1 MSETYKMAKAFK
13 RKYPLTIAWRIKK
26 HCKIIEKHL
35 NPDEEVKYVF
45 LGQKNNGSFDFT
57 NTNVVV
63 LTNKRL
69 MLATKRLI
77 FGYFF
82 TSITPDMFND
92 LTIKKNII
100 WGRVIIDTI
109 KEEVSL
115 SNISPEALPE
125 IETNIVDYMMK
136 QKKKYNERFD
146 QKK

>member
-1 MSETYKMAKAFK
+1 MSETYEKAKSFK
-13 RKYPLTIAWRIKK
+13 RKYPLTVAWRIKQ
-26 HCKIIEKHL
+26 HCKIIDKHL
-35 NPDEEVKYVF
+35 NNDEKVRYVF
-45 LGQKNNGSFDFT
+45 LGQKNNGALDFT
-57 NTNVVV
+57 NTNVIV

-69 MLATKRLI
+69 MLATKRLL

-92 LTIKKNII
+92 LSIKKNII
-100 WGRVIIDTI
+100 WGRVTIDTI

-125 IETNIVDYMMK
+125 IETNVVSYMMK
-136 QKKKYNERFD
+136 QKKKFNERFD